1 MGVTRGTGALLKL
14 NQIDG
19 FDCQGCAWPSPDER
33 RHVAE
38 FCENGAKALSD
49 EGTRKRV
56 TPEFFRTHPIS
67 DLLRHSDFWL
77 NEQGRL
83 THPMVRRESSNHY
96 EAITWEGAFALVAEE
111 LHALQSPDEATFY
124 TSGRTSNEAAYLY
137 QLFVRLYGT
146 NNLPDC
152 SNLCHESSGVALKA
166 HATRFAGGFQKG
178 TLIFRAA
185 AHWV

>member
-1 MGVTRGTGALLKL
+1 MASHPSEEKPPPGSGNKEPDKPIRPEFAIPDPSLLHTEGTMAGAQAPIEVDDIKLGKSHMSAAGIEGVRQSLRYVWGRMGVTRGTRALLKL

-19 FDCQGCAWPSPDER
+19 FDCQSCAWPSPDER

-77 NEQGRL
+77 NQQGRL
-83 THPMVRRESSNHY
+83 TRPMVRRE
-96 EAITWEGAFALVAEE
+96 
-111 LHALQSPDEATFY
+111 
-124 TSGRTSNEAAYLY
+124 
-137 QLFVRLYGT
+137 
-146 NNLPDC
+146 
-152 SNLCHESSGVALKA
+152 
-166 HATRFAGGFQKG
+166 
-178 TLIFRAA
+178 
-185 AHWV
+185 